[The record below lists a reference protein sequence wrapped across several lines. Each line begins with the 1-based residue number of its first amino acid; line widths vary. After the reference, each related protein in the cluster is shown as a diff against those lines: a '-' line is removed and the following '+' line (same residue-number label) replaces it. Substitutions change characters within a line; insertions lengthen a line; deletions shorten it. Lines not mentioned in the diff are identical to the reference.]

1 MNIMFLLQL
10 YYALFFTNYIFLFF
24 RFLVICYAN
33 LLFGVENKIGNIIQ
47 VVSAL
52 ISFAFGIMSA
62 YYGNRS
68 FILLLCMGREEAF
81 EYDFKNTFKTFSRGV
96 SFNMRLVHPFRISFN
111 IVLLLYVIFVPFLYY
126 KIFKYRK
133 EQAITIQG

>member
-1 MNIMFLLQL
+1 MNGRVLLQL
-10 YYALFFTNYIFLFF
+10 HILLFYLLYFSFL

-33 LLFGVENKIGNIIQ
+33 LLLGVENKIGNLIQ
-47 VVSAL
+47 VVSAV

-68 FILLLCMGREEAF
+68 FILLLCMGREEAY
-81 EYDFKNTFKTFSRGV
+81 EYDFKNTFMTFSRGV

-111 IVLLLYVIFVPFLYY
+111 IVLLLYVIFVPCLYY